1 MNDSDNTQN
10 LQMQDYEIRKLMI
23 SRVDQ
28 KIYSK
33 LSRYLLQSIQ
43 QKIIDKLEFILTV
56 LFELAVY
63 FSLME
68 AFNKEKEKIAKL
80 KRKTSFYKI
89 ELQTSKYYVSLSVPM
104 VSGDRVAAFGVI
116 SAKKG
121 YQEDQSFLTS

>member
-1 MNDSDNTQN
+1 
-10 LQMQDYEIRKLMI
+10 MI

-89 ELQTSKYYVSLSVPM
+89 EL
-104 VSGDRVAAFGVI
+104 
-116 SAKKG
+116 
-121 YQEDQSFLTS
+121 

>member
-1 MNDSDNTQN
+1 
-10 LQMQDYEIRKLMI
+10 MI

-43 QKIIDKLEFILTV
+43 QKIIDKLELILTV

-89 ELQTSKYYVSLSVPM
+89 EL
-104 VSGDRVAAFGVI
+104 
-116 SAKKG
+116 
-121 YQEDQSFLTS
+121 

>member
-1 MNDSDNTQN
+1 
-10 LQMQDYEIRKLMI
+10 MI
-23 SRVDQ
+23 SRFDQ

-89 ELQTSKYYVSLSVPM
+89 EL
-104 VSGDRVAAFGVI
+104 
-116 SAKKG
+116 
-121 YQEDQSFLTS
+121 